1 MFPLPQV
8 EAATQRSW
16 FTSPNEC
23 GAQKG
28 LTTQHTTGMNRALIF
43 GLIGLG
49 LSPTGWAR
57 QATAQSQ
64 RPLKLVQTIQVPQ
77 VTCANPDLHGQEL
90 VEAVNTFFMPR
101 MTCHFDRFGLDL
113 KGGRLFV
120 VAENNK
126 TVEVY
131 AIPSGK
137 LLHTIRGFAMPHNV
151 ICRSDVNRIY
161 ITDGS
166 TSEGSLRIFDGT
178 TYQLL
183 KTVKLLLDADSMGYD
198 PVTHYLYITNGGRFG
213 NLDYTSLSIINT
225 DTDEHIG
232 DIKTNFTRLEH
243 MVMESSG
250 PRIFLNITD
259 KGQIAV
265 IDRNKR
271 AIVATWPI
279 TEGQFNVAS
288 DLDEGNHRLFVA
300 CRSGTLDVLD
310 TETGKVTVT
319 LPIAK
324 GVDDVV
330 YDPEHKRL
338 YVTCAEGLL
347 DVYQQDDPDHY
358 TLIGKVPT
366 GIMGK
371 NCLLV
376 SSLNRLYVGVP
387 RYGNVESKILVY
399 SVQ

>member
-1 MFPLPQV
+1 MFPLRQV
-8 EAATQRSW
+8 EAATPKFW
-16 FTSPNEC
+16 FTNPSREQ
-23 GAQKG
+23 GRSMEGGRLMRKS
-28 LTTQHTTGMNRALIF
+28 F
-43 GLIGLG
+43 V
-49 LSPTGWAR
+49 LSQFLLLACLRLYSAP
-57 QATAQSQ
+57 ATA
-64 RPLKLVQTIQVPQ
+64 PLKLVQTIPVPQ
-77 VTCANPDLHGQEL
+77 VTCANPDLRGDEL
-90 VEAVNTFFMPR
+90 VQAVNTFFMPR
-101 MTCHFDRFGLDL
+101 MTCHYDRFGLDL
-113 KGGRLFV
+113 KGGRLFL

-137 LLHTIRGFAMPHNV
+137 LLHTISGFGMPHNV
-151 ICRSDVNRIY
+151 ICRPDVNRIY

-166 TSEGSLRIFDGT
+166 TTEGSLRIFDGT

-198 PVTHYLYITNGGRFG
+198 PATHYLYITNGGRFG
-213 NLDYTSLSIINT
+213 NLEYTLLSIVNT
-225 DTDEHIG
+225 DTDEHVG

-243 MVMESSG
+243 MVMENSG

-259 KGQIAV
+259 KRQIAV

-271 AIVATWPI
+271 AIVATWPVS
-279 TEGQFNVAS
+279 EGQFNVAS
-288 DLDEGNHRLFVA
+288 DLDEANHRLFVA
-300 CRSGTLDVLD
+300 CRSGMLDVLD
-310 TETGKVTVT
+310 TETGKVVAA

-330 YDPEHKRL
+330 YDPERKRL
-338 YVTCAEGLL
+338 YVTCAEGIL
-347 DVYQQDDPDHY
+347 DIYAQRDPDHY
-358 TLIGKVPT
+358 ALVDKVPT

-376 SSLNRLYVGVP
+376 NSLNRLYVGVP
-387 RYGNVESKILVY
+387 KYGSVESKILVY